1 LDANILETMHQG
13 LHMTFDTLTDKPL
26 DTAGASGS
34 CGSGSCGCG
43 SASSSSS
50 LAYERTAATMP
61 ATAFAVQAEAA
72 NDVLLAEA
80 SATPPSINGI
90 ALLPPGEILS
100 AEDLLERAHAELL
113 RQEAVRLGLLP
124 AHAGLIAP
132 DLSADEQAMI
142 DRMLDQEV
150 LSPEPT
156 PEEAQRYY
164 DAHQAQF
171 TVGQGRRVRHILFA
185 VTPGVNVPAL
195 AQRAEAALLE
205 LSHKSVAPERFAQL
219 AAELS
224 NCPTGAQG
232 GDLGWLTP
240 QDCVPELAKELF
252 YSAESSQSTGLRP
265 RLVHTRF
272 GFHIVDVLEVNPGH
286 LPAFA
291 QLQAQIASR
300 LQWQS
305 RATALGQ
312 YMRRLVGLALVEG
325 IELDGDASP
334 LVQ

>member
-1 LDANILETMHQG
+1 
-13 LHMTFDTLTDKPL
+13 MTFDTLTENQL
-26 DTAGASGS
+26 AASGATGASGS

-43 SASSSSS
+43 SAAPPS
-50 LAYERTAATMP
+50 AYERTVAAMAAP
-61 ATAFAVQAEAA
+61 ATET
-72 NDVLLAEA
+72 LAET
-80 SATPPSINGI
+80 TPALTPAINGI
-90 ALLPPGEILS
+90 AMVAPGESLT
-100 AEDLLERAHAELL
+100 AEDLRERAYAELL

-124 AHAGLIAP
+124 RFTGLRAP
-132 DLSADEQAMI
+132 VLSADEQTVI
-142 DRMLDQEV
+142 DHMLEV
-150 LSPEPT
+150 EVTSPQPT

-171 TVGQGRRVRHILFA
+171 RVGQGRRVRHILFA

-205 LSHKSVAPERFAQL
+205 LSNKSASPERFAQL

-224 NCPTGAQG
+224 NCPSGAQG

-240 QDCVPELAKELF
+240 QDCAPEFAKELF
-252 YSAESSQSTGLRP
+252 FLAESSLALGLRP

-286 LPAFA
+286 LPEFA
-291 QLQAQIASR
+291 QLQTQIATR

-312 YMRRLVGLALVEG
+312 YMRRLEGLAQVQGLALE
-325 IELDGDASP
+325 GDASP

>member
-1 LDANILETMHQG
+1 MNHE
-13 LHMTFDTLTDKPL
+13 TLTDNAPE
-26 DTAGASGS
+26 ASGSNGS
-34 CGSGSCGCG
+34 CGSGTCGCG
-43 SASSSSS
+43 SA
-50 LAYERTAATMP
+50 AAAVTP
-61 ATAFAVQAEAA
+61 A
-72 NDVLLAEA
+72 
-80 SATPPSINGI
+80 INGI
-90 ALLPPGEILS
+90 ALVAPGENLS
-100 AEDLLERAHAELL
+100 TEDLHERAYAELL

-124 AHAGLIAP
+124 RFTGLMAP
-132 DLSADEQAMI
+132 ELNADEQAVI
-142 DRMLDQEV
+142 DRMLEV
-150 LSPEPT
+150 EVTSPQPT

-171 TVGQGRRVRHILFA
+171 TVGQARRVRHILFA

-205 LSHKSVAPERFAQL
+205 LSHKSVAPERFAQM

-252 YSAESSQSTGLRP
+252 FLAESSQSTGLRP

-286 LPAFA
+286 LPTFEA
-291 QLQAQIASR
+291 LQTQIASR

-312 YMRRLVGLALVEG
+312 YMRRLVGLAQVDG
-325 IELDGDASP
+325 IDLDGDASP

>member
-1 LDANILETMHQG
+1 
-13 LHMTFDTLTDKPL
+13 MTFDTLTENQSA
-26 DTAGASGS
+26 TSGAGS

-43 SASSSSS
+43 SAAPSS
-50 LAYERTAATMP
+50 AYERTAASMP
-61 ATAFAVQAEAA
+61 APANSTQLDATAEVQP
-72 NDVLLAEA
+72 DVQPA
-80 SATPPSINGI
+80 INGI
-90 ALLPPGEILS
+90 TLLASDERIS
-100 AEDLLERAHAELL
+100 AEDLQERAHAELL

-124 AHAGLIAP
+124 RHVGLTAP
-132 DLSADEQAMI
+132 ELSADDQAVI
-142 DRMLDQEV
+142 DRMLEAEV
-150 LSPEPT
+150 ASPQPT

-171 TVGQGRRVRHILFA
+171 TVGQARRVRHILFA

-205 LSHKSVAPERFAQL
+205 LSDKAVQPERFAQL

-224 NCPTGAQG
+224 NCPSGAQG

-240 QDCVPELAKELF
+240 QDCAPEFAKELF
-252 YSAESSQSTGLRP
+252 FLAESSQSTGLRP

-272 GFHIVDVLEVNPGH
+272 GFHIVDVLELNLGY
-286 LPAFA
+286 LPAFE
-291 QLQAQIASR
+291 QLKTQIAAR

-312 YMRRLVGLALVEG
+312 FMRRLVGLANVEG
-325 IELDGDASP
+325 LELDGDASP

>member
-1 LDANILETMHQG
+1 MSALA
-13 LHMTFDTLTDKPL
+13 
-26 DTAGASGS
+26 
-34 CGSGSCGCG
+34 G
-43 SASSSSS
+43 SAQ
-50 LAYERTAATMP
+50 TD
-61 ATAFAVQAEAA
+61 EAS
-72 NDVLLAEA
+72 DVLPAVA
-80 SATPPSINGI
+80 PAINGI
-90 ALLPPGEILS
+90 ALLASGESLP

-113 RQEAVRLGLLP
+113 RQEAVRLGMLP
-124 AHAGLIAP
+124 RHAGLTAP
-132 DLSADEQAMI
+132 ELSADDQAVI
-142 DRMLDQEV
+142 DRMLEAEV
-150 LSPEPT
+150 ASPQPT

-171 TVGQGRRVRHILFA
+171 TVGQARRVRHILFA

-205 LSHKSVAPERFAQL
+205 LSNKSVQPERFAQL

-224 NCPTGAQG
+224 NCPSGAQG

-240 QDCVPELAKELF
+240 GDCAPEFAKELF
-252 YSAESSQSTGLRP
+252 FMAESSQGTGLRP

-286 LPAFA
+286 LPSFE
-291 QLQAQIASR
+291 QLKAQIAAR

-312 YMRRLVGLALVEG
+312 YMRRLVGLAQVEG
-325 IELDGDASP
+325 LELDGDASP

>member
-1 LDANILETMHQG
+1 MNFEP
-13 LHMTFDTLTDKPL
+13 LTDHAQ
-26 DTAGASGS
+26 TSAGS
-34 CGSGSCGCG
+34 CGSGHCGCG
-43 SASSSSS
+43 SAAPSS
-50 LAYERTAATMP
+50 AYERTVAAM
-61 ATAFAVQAEAA
+61 AA
-72 NDVLLAEA
+72 PGTETLAET
-80 SATPPSINGI
+80 TPALTPAINGI
-90 ALLPPGEILS
+90 ALVAPGESLA
-100 AEDLLERAHAELL
+100 AEDLRERAYAELL

-124 AHAGLIAP
+124 RFTGLRAP
-132 DLSADEQAMI
+132 VLSADEQAVI
-142 DRMLDQEV
+142 DRMLEV
-150 LSPEPT
+150 EVTSPQPT

-171 TVGQGRRVRHILFA
+171 RVGQGRRVRHILFA

-195 AQRAEAALLE
+195 AQRAEAALLA
-205 LSHKSVAPERFAQL
+205 LSHKALQPERFAQL

-224 NCPTGAQG
+224 NCPSGAQG

-252 YSAESSQSTGLRP
+252 ELAETSQSTGLRP
-265 RLVHTRF
+265 RLLHTRF

-286 LPAFA
+286 LPAFE
-291 QLQAQIASR
+291 QLKAQISSR
-300 LQWQS
+300 LQWHS

-325 IELDGDASP
+325 LELDGDASP

>member
-1 LDANILETMHQG
+1 
-13 LHMTFDTLTDKPL
+13 MTFDTLTENQSA
-26 DTAGASGS
+26 TSGAGS

-43 SASSSSS
+43 SAAPSS
-50 LAYERTAATMP
+50 AYERTVASMPALANSTQLDAATELQPAVMP
-61 ATAFAVQAEAA
+61 TI
-72 NDVLLAEA
+72 NDMALLA
-80 SATPPSINGI
+80 
-90 ALLPPGEILS
+90 PGESLS
-100 AEDLLERAHAELL
+100 AEDLQERAHAELL

-124 AHAGLIAP
+124 AHASLTAP
-132 DLSADEQAMI
+132 ELNANEQAVI

-150 LSPEPT
+150 VSPQPT
-156 PEEAQRYY
+156 PEEALRYY
-164 DAHQAQF
+164 DAQKAQF
-171 TVGQGRRVRHILFA
+171 TVGQARRVRHILFA
-185 VTPGVNVPAL
+185 VTLGVNVPAL

-205 LSHKSVAPERFAQL
+205 LSNKSASPERFAQL

-224 NCPTGAQG
+224 NCPSGAQG

-240 QDCVPELAKELF
+240 QDCAPEFAKELF
-252 YSAESSQSTGLRP
+252 FLAESSLALGLRP

-286 LPAFA
+286 LPEFA
-291 QLQAQIASR
+291 QLQTQIATR

-312 YMRRLVGLALVEG
+312 YMRRLGGLAQVQGLALE
-325 IELDGDASP
+325 GDASP

>member
-1 LDANILETMHQG
+1 MN
-13 LHMTFDTLTDKPL
+13 FDTFTDN
-26 DTAGASGS
+26 TQTSAGS

-43 SASSSSS
+43 SAAPSS
-50 LAYERTAATMP
+50 AYERTAAAMSTP
-61 ATAFAVQAEAA
+61 ATETLIETA
-72 NDVLLAEA
+72 LAI
-80 SATPPSINGI
+80 TPAINGI
-90 ALLPPGEILS
+90 ALVAPGESLT
-100 AEDLLERAHAELL
+100 AEDLRERAYAELL

-124 AHAGLIAP
+124 RFTGLTAP
-132 DLSADEQAMI
+132 VLSADEQTVI
-142 DRMLDQEV
+142 DRMLEQEV

-164 DAHQAQF
+164 AVHQAQF

-205 LSHKSVAPERFAQL
+205 LSHSSVAPERFAQL

-240 QDCVPELAKELF
+240 QDCVPELSKELF
-252 YSAESSQSTGLRP
+252 YLAESSQSTGLRP

-286 LPAFA
+286 LPAFE
-291 QLQAQIASR
+291 QLQGQIASR

>member
-1 LDANILETMHQG
+1 
-13 LHMTFDTLTDKPL
+13 MTFDTLTENQSA
-26 DTAGASGS
+26 TSGAGS

-43 SASSSSS
+43 SAAPSS
-50 LAYERTAATMP
+50 AYERTAAAMSALAGSAQTD
-61 ATAFAVQAEAA
+61 EAS
-72 NDVLLAEA
+72 DVLPAVA
-80 SATPPSINGI
+80 PAINGI
-90 ALLPPGEILS
+90 ALLASGESLP

-113 RQEAVRLGLLP
+113 RQEAVRLGMLP
-124 AHAGLIAP
+124 RHAGLTAP
-132 DLSADEQAMI
+132 ELSADDQAVI
-142 DRMLDQEV
+142 DRMLEAEV
-150 LSPEPT
+150 ASPQPT

-171 TVGQGRRVRHILFA
+171 TVGQARRVRHILFA

-205 LSHKSVAPERFAQL
+205 LSDKAVQPERFAQL

-224 NCPTGAQG
+224 NCPSGAQG

-240 QDCVPELAKELF
+240 QDCAPEFAKELF
-252 YSAESSQSTGLRP
+252 FLAESSQSTGLRP

-286 LPAFA
+286 LPEFA
-291 QLQAQIASR
+291 QLKTQIASR

-312 YMRRLVGLALVEG
+312 YMRRLVGLAQVQGLALE
-325 IELDGDASP
+325 GDASP

>member
-1 LDANILETMHQG
+1 
-13 LHMTFDTLTDKPL
+13 MTFDTLTENPL
-26 DTAGASGS
+26 ATAGA
-34 CGSGSCGCG
+34 SGSCGCG
-43 SASSSSS
+43 SASSLSSS
-50 LAYERTAATMP
+50 SSSSAYERTAASMP
-61 ATAFAVQAEAA
+61 AAVLAAQAEAA
-72 NDVLLAEA
+72 NGVALAE
-80 SATPPSINGI
+80 TPAMPPAINGI
-90 ALLPPGEILS
+90 ALLAPGEALS

-124 AHAGLIAP
+124 AHAGLTAP
-132 DLSADEQAMI
+132 ELSADEQAVI

-150 LSPEPT
+150 ASPQLT
-156 PEEAQRYY
+156 PEEALRYY
-164 DAHQAQF
+164 DAHKAQF
-171 TVGQGRRVRHILFA
+171 TLGQARRVRHILFA

-205 LSHKSVAPERFAQL
+205 LSNKSVVPERFAQL

-224 NCPTGAQG
+224 NCPSGGQG

-240 QDCVPELAKELF
+240 QDCAPEFAKELF
-252 YSAESSQSTGLRP
+252 FMAESSLSLGLRP

-286 LPAFA
+286 LPEFA
-291 QLQAQIASR
+291 QLKTQIASR

-312 YMRRLVGLALVEG
+312 YMRRLVGLAQVQGLALE
-325 IELDGDASP
+325 GDASP

>member
-1 LDANILETMHQG
+1 MN
-13 LHMTFDTLTDKPL
+13 FDTLTEHAQPS
-26 DTAGASGS
+26 AGS
-34 CGSGSCGCG
+34 CGSGHCGCG
-43 SASSSSS
+43 TAAPSS
-50 LAYERTAATMP
+50 AYERTTAAMFPP
-61 ATAFAVQAEAA
+61 AAETLVPAA
-72 NDVLLAEA
+72 PAL
-80 SATPPSINGI
+80 TPAINGI
-90 ALLPPGEILS
+90 ALVTPGESLD
-100 AEDLLERAHAELL
+100 AEDVRERAYAELL

-124 AHAGLIAP
+124 RFTGLTAP
-132 DLSADEQAMI
+132 ALNADEQAVI
-142 DRMLDQEV
+142 DRMLELEV

-164 DAHQAQF
+164 AAHQAQF

-205 LSHKSVAPERFAQL
+205 LSNKSVVPERFAQF

-252 YSAESSQSTGLRP
+252 YLAESSQSTGLRP

-286 LPAFA
+286 LPAFE

-312 YMRRLVGLALVEG
+312 YMRRLVGLASVEG
-325 IELDGDASP
+325 IELEGDASP

>member
-1 LDANILETMHQG
+1 
-13 LHMTFDTLTDKPL
+13 MTFDTLTENQSA
-26 DTAGASGS
+26 TSGAGS

-43 SASSSSS
+43 SAAPSS
-50 LAYERTAATMP
+50 AYERTAAAMSALAGSAQTD
-61 ATAFAVQAEAA
+61 EAS
-72 NDVLLAEA
+72 DVLPAVA
-80 SATPPSINGI
+80 PAINGI
-90 ALLPPGEILS
+90 ALLASGESLP

-113 RQEAVRLGLLP
+113 RQEAVRLGMLP
-124 AHAGLIAP
+124 RHAGLTAP
-132 DLSADEQAMI
+132 ELSADDQAVI
-142 DRMLDQEV
+142 DRMLEAEV
-150 LSPEPT
+150 ASPQPT

-171 TVGQGRRVRHILFA
+171 TVGQARRVRHILFA

-205 LSHKSVAPERFAQL
+205 LSDKAVQPERFAQL

-224 NCPTGAQG
+224 NCPSGAQG

-240 QDCVPELAKELF
+240 QDCAPEFTKELF
-252 YSAESSQSTGLRP
+252 FLAESSQSTGLRP

-272 GFHIVDVLEVNPGH
+272 GFHIVDVLEVNSGH
-286 LPAFA
+286 LPSFE
-291 QLQAQIASR
+291 QLKTQIAAR

-312 YMRRLVGLALVEG
+312 YMRRLVGLANVEG
-325 IELDGDASP
+325 LALDGDASP

>member
-1 LDANILETMHQG
+1 MN
-13 LHMTFDTLTDKPL
+13 FDTLTDQPL
-26 DTAGASGS
+26 GTAGASGS

-43 SASSSSS
+43 SASSLSSS
-50 LAYERTAATMP
+50 SSSSAYERTAASMP
-61 ATAFAVQAEAA
+61 AAVLAAQAEAA
-72 NDVLLAEA
+72 NGVALAE
-80 SATPPSINGI
+80 TPAMPPAINGI
-90 ALLPPGEILS
+90 ALLAPGEALS

-124 AHAGLIAP
+124 AHAGLTAP
-132 DLSADEQAMI
+132 ELSADEQAVI

-150 LSPEPT
+150 ASPQLT
-156 PEEAQRYY
+156 PEEALRYY
-164 DAHQAQF
+164 DAHKAQF
-171 TVGQGRRVRHILFA
+171 TLGQARRVRHILFA

-205 LSHKSVAPERFAQL
+205 LSNKSVVPERFAQL

-224 NCPTGAQG
+224 NCPSGAQG

-240 QDCVPELAKELF
+240 KDCAPEFAKELF
-252 YSAESSQSTGLRP
+252 FMAESSLSLGLRP

-286 LPAFA
+286 LPEFA
-291 QLQAQIASR
+291 QLKTQIASR

-312 YMRRLVGLALVEG
+312 YMRRLVGLAQVEG
-325 IELDGDASP
+325 LELDGDASP

>member
-1 LDANILETMHQG
+1 MN
-13 LHMTFDTLTDKPL
+13 FDTFTDN
-26 DTAGASGS
+26 TQTSAGS

-43 SASSSSS
+43 SAAPSS
-50 LAYERTAATMP
+50 AYERTAAAMSTP
-61 ATAFAVQAEAA
+61 ATETLIETA
-72 NDVLLAEA
+72 LAI
-80 SATPPSINGI
+80 TPAINGI
-90 ALLPPGEILS
+90 ALVAPGESLT
-100 AEDLLERAHAELL
+100 AEDLRERAYAELL

-124 AHAGLIAP
+124 RFTGLTAP
-132 DLSADEQAMI
+132 VLSADEQTVI
-142 DRMLDQEV
+142 DRMLEQEV

-164 DAHQAQF
+164 AAHQAQF

-205 LSHKSVAPERFAQL
+205 LSHLSVAPERFAQL

-252 YSAESSQSTGLRP
+252 YLAESSQSTGLRP

-286 LPAFA
+286 LPAFE
-291 QLQAQIASR
+291 QLQGQIASR

>member
-1 LDANILETMHQG
+1 MSALA
-13 LHMTFDTLTDKPL
+13 
-26 DTAGASGS
+26 
-34 CGSGSCGCG
+34 G
-43 SASSSSS
+43 SAQ
-50 LAYERTAATMP
+50 TD
-61 ATAFAVQAEAA
+61 EAS
-72 NDVLLAEA
+72 DVLPAVA
-80 SATPPSINGI
+80 PAINGI
-90 ALLPPGEILS
+90 ALLASGESLP

-113 RQEAVRLGLLP
+113 RQEAVRLGMLP
-124 AHAGLIAP
+124 RHAGLTAP
-132 DLSADEQAMI
+132 ELSADDQAVI
-142 DRMLDQEV
+142 DRMLEAEV
-150 LSPEPT
+150 ASPQPT

-171 TVGQGRRVRHILFA
+171 TVGQARRVRHILFA

-205 LSHKSVAPERFAQL
+205 LSNKSVQPERFAQL

-224 NCPTGAQG
+224 NCPSGAQG

-240 QDCVPELAKELF
+240 QDCAPEFAKELF
-252 YSAESSQSTGLRP
+252 FLAESSQSTGLRP

-286 LPAFA
+286 LPSFE
-291 QLQAQIASR
+291 QLKAQIAAR

-312 YMRRLVGLALVEG
+312 YMRRLVGLAQVEG
-325 IELDGDASP
+325 LELDGDASP

>member
-1 LDANILETMHQG
+1 
-13 LHMTFDTLTDKPL
+13 MTFDTLTENQSA
-26 DTAGASGS
+26 TSGAGS

-43 SASSSSS
+43 SAAPSS
-50 LAYERTAATMP
+50 AYERTAAAMSALAGSAQTD
-61 ATAFAVQAEAA
+61 EAS
-72 NDVLLAEA
+72 DVLPAVA
-80 SATPPSINGI
+80 PAINGI
-90 ALLPPGEILS
+90 ALLASGESLP

-113 RQEAVRLGLLP
+113 RQEAVRLGMLP
-124 AHAGLIAP
+124 RHAGLTAP
-132 DLSADEQAMI
+132 ELSADDQAVI
-142 DRMLDQEV
+142 DRMLEAEV
-150 LSPEPT
+150 ASPQPT

-171 TVGQGRRVRHILFA
+171 TVGQARRVRHILFA
-185 VTPGVNVPAL
+185 VTPGVNVSAL

-205 LSHKSVAPERFAQL
+205 LSNKSVQPERFAQL

-224 NCPTGAQG
+224 NCPSGAQG

-240 QDCVPELAKELF
+240 QDCAPEFAKELF
-252 YSAESSQSTGLRP
+252 FLAESSQSTGLRP

-286 LPAFA
+286 LPSFE
-291 QLQAQIASR
+291 QLKAQIAAR

-312 YMRRLVGLALVEG
+312 YMRRLVGLAQVEG
-325 IELDGDASP
+325 LELDGDASP

>member
-1 LDANILETMHQG
+1 MNFEP
-13 LHMTFDTLTDKPL
+13 LTDHAQ
-26 DTAGASGS
+26 TSAGS
-34 CGSGSCGCG
+34 CGSGHCGCG
-43 SASSSSS
+43 SDAPSS
-50 LAYERTAATMP
+50 AYERTAATLAAP
-61 ATAFAVQAEAA
+61 ATEAPAETAPAV
-72 NDVLLAEA
+72 
-80 SATPPSINGI
+80 TPAINGI
-90 ALLPPGEILS
+90 ALIAPGESLD
-100 AEDLLERAHAELL
+100 AEDVRERAYAELL

-124 AHAGLIAP
+124 RFTGLTAP
-132 DLSADEQAMI
+132 ALSADEQAVI
-142 DRMLDQEV
+142 DRMLELEV
-150 LSPEPT
+150 LSPEPS

-164 DAHQAQF
+164 AAHQAQF

-205 LSHKSVAPERFAQL
+205 LTNKSVAHERFAQL

-240 QDCVPELAKELF
+240 QDCAPELAKELF
-252 YSAESSQSTGLRP
+252 YLAESSQSTGLRP

-272 GFHIVDVLEVNPGH
+272 GFHIVDVQEVNPGQ
-286 LPAFA
+286 LPAFE
-291 QLQAQIASR
+291 QLQAQIAAR

>member
-1 LDANILETMHQG
+1 MN
-13 LHMTFDTLTDKPL
+13 FDTLTDHAQ
-26 DTAGASGS
+26 TSAGS
-34 CGSGSCGCG
+34 CGSGHCGCG
-43 SASSSSS
+43 SATPSS
-50 LAYERTAATMP
+50 AYERTAATMSAPVTETLVETAP
-61 ATAFAVQAEAA
+61 A
-72 NDVLLAEA
+72 L
-80 SATPPSINGI
+80 TPAINGI
-90 ALLPPGEILS
+90 ALVASGESLA
-100 AEDLLERAHAELL
+100 AEDVRERAYAELL

-124 AHAGLIAP
+124 RFTGLIAP
-132 DLSADEQAMI
+132 GLSANEQAVI
-142 DRMLDQEV
+142 DSMLEQEV

-164 DAHQAQF
+164 AAHQAQF
-171 TVGQGRRVRHILFA
+171 TVGQGRRARHILFA
-185 VTPGVNVPAL
+185 VTPGVNVSAL

-205 LSHKSVAPERFAQL
+205 LSDKSVAPERFAQL
-219 AAELS
+219 AGDLS

-252 YSAESSQSTGLRP
+252 YSAESSQSAGLRP

-272 GFHIVDVLEVNPGH
+272 GFHIVDVLEVNSGH
-286 LPAFA
+286 LPAFE

-305 RATALGQ
+305 RATTLGQ
-312 YMRRLVGLALVEG
+312 YMRRLVGMALVEG
-325 IELDGDASP
+325 IELDGDDSP